1 MAQVLYVHP
10 DNPQKRL
17 IQQAVDTLSRGG
29 VVVYPTD
36 TAYALACQ
44 LDDKQALDKVKLI
57 RSLND
62 KHLFTL
68 LCKDLAD
75 ISHYA
80 KVDNWQY
87 RLLKANTPGEY
98 TFILPASTAVP
109 RRLLHPKRRTI
120 GIRVPSNPIAQQ
132 LLELLEEPLITTTL
146 QLPNVGA
153 ELFTDPEEIV
163 DAVGNQVDIIIN
175 GGYSRAE
182 ETTVV
187 SLLENAPELIREG
200 AGSLESLGL

>member
-1 MAQVLYVHP
+1 MAQVLFIHP
-10 DNPQKRL
+10 DNPQQRL
-17 IQQAVDTLSRGG
+17 IKQAVDSLNRGG
-29 VVVYPTD
+29 VIVYPTD
-36 TAYALACQ
+36 TAYALACH
-44 LDDKQALDKVKLI
+44 LDDKQALDRIKQI
-57 RSLND
+57 RRLND

-68 LCKDLAD
+68 LCQDLAH

-120 GIRVPSNPIAQQ
+120 GIRVPSNTIAQ
-132 LLELLEEPLITTTL
+132 ELLEAMGEPLITTTL
-146 QLPNVGA
+146 QIPDSD
-153 ELFTDPEEIV
+153 TDLYTDADDIV
-163 DAVGNQVDIIIN
+163 DIVGNQVDVIIN
-175 GGYSRAE
+175 GGYGKAE

-187 SLLENAPELIREG
+187 SLLEDAPELIREG
-200 AGSLESLGL
+200 SGAIEPLGL